1 MLIELGTPHATD
13 LPDAARRFGPNK
25 CAPSECSCPFAP
37 TGFSGGV
44 CSTLARFCWITV
56 VQFRNHLANSLFSSI
71 LRVMDCFRP
80 LCLPQSFASG
90 GWVGLAMGVLQ
101 FRWLIQH
108 ISNTS

>member
-25 CAPSECSCPFAP
+25 CAPSECSCPSAP

-44 CSTLARFCWITV
+44 CSILARFCWITV
-56 VQFRNHLANSLFSSI
+56 VQFRNHLANSLFLSI
-71 LRVMDCFRP
+71 LRSMSSCA
-80 LCLPQSFASG
+80 LSLTQSFTSVVG
-90 GWVGLAMGVLQ
+90 CHLPWVVLQ

-108 ISNTS
+108 ISNT